1 MTVDVNVTL
10 GRWPFR
16 RVPGDESG
24 TALAQ
29 RLRARGVTQAW
40 VSHFDALL
48 HTDLAAV
55 NARLAEE
62 CRREP
67 LWLPFGAVN
76 PTLPEWRDDVRR
88 CHEVH
93 RMPGLR
99 LFPNYHGYTLSQP
112 VAAELLEEA
121 GKRRLLVQVALNMED
136 ERTQHP
142 LVRVPAVDAAPL
154 ADLVRRWPGLKVI
167 VLNQRP
173 GPPRRVRALIEA
185 GAVFFD
191 ISMVEGTGGVAKFAE
206 VAGAERVLF
215 GSHAPLYYWDAAS
228 LKIQECGLTPAL
240 EERIRHANARA
251 LLRAG

>member
-24 TALAQ
+24 AGLAQ
-29 RLRARGVTQAW
+29 RLRAYGVTQAW

-48 HTDLAAV
+48 HTDLATV

-76 PTLPEWRDDVRR
+76 PTLPEWREDLRR
-88 CHEVH
+88 CHEAH
-93 RMPGLR
+93 HMPGLR
-99 LFPNYHGYTLSQP
+99 LFPSYHGYTLSQP
-112 VAAELLEEA
+112 AAADLFEEA
-121 GKRRLLVQVALNMED
+121 AKRNLVVQVALIMED

-142 LVRVPAVDAAPL
+142 LVRVPAVDPAPL
-154 ADLVRRWPGLKVI
+154 AELARRWPGLRVI

-173 GPPRRVRALIEA
+173 GPAARVRALAEA

-206 VAGAERVLF
+206 AAGAGRVLF

-228 LKIQECGLTPAL
+228 LKIQECGLAPAL
-240 EERIRHANARA
+240 EEQIRHSNARA
-251 LLRAG
+251 LLRGR